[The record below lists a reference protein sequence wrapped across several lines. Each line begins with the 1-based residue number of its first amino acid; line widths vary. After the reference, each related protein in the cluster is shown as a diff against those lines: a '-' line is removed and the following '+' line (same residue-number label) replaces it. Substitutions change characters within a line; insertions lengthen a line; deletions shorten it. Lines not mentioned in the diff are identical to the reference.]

1 MKKLAVIVAGAAL
14 AAFAAAC
21 TTDTT
26 NTNAV
31 TDNRTVTTTTNTN
44 TNTAVNAN
52 ANTTTTTTT
61 TKRTYNAN
69 ISEADYNKDKER
81 YGQEA
86 KQGGETVGQGLKD
99 GWIWVKTKGSLAGV
113 DDLRDSTINV
123 DVNNDVVTL
132 RGTVANQAQKTK
144 AEQTAKAVSGVKS
157 VTNSLKIDPNA
168 GVIVNSNSAN
178 TNATNHNAANHNAA
192 NHNK

>member
-1 MKKLAVIVAGAAL
+1 MKKLAVIVASAAL

-21 TTDTT
+21 TTETT

-31 TDNRTVTTTTNTN
+31 TENRTGTTNTN
-44 TNTAVNAN
+44 TAAVNTN

-61 TKRTYNAN
+61 TRTYNAN

-81 YGQEA
+81 YGAEA
-86 KQGGETVGQGLKD
+86 KQGGETIGQGLKD
-99 GWIWVKTKGSLAGV
+99 GWLWVKTKGSLAGV

-144 AEQTAKAVSGVKS
+144 AEQTAKSVSGVKS
-157 VTNSLKIDPNA
+157 VKNELKIDPNA
-168 GVIVNSNSAN
+168 GAIVNSNSAN
-178 TNATNHNAANHNAA
+178 TNANASNHNAA

>member
-1 MKKLAVIVAGAAL
+1 MKKLGAIVAGAAL

-31 TDNRTVTTTTNTN
+31 SENRTVTTNTTTSTNTN
-44 TNTAVNAN
+44 TNVNATAAN
-52 ANTTTTTTT
+52 ANTNTR
-61 TKRTYNAN
+61 RTYNAN
-69 ISEADYNKDKER
+69 ISEEEYSKDKER

-86 KQGGETVGQGLKD
+86 KQGGETIGAGLKD
-99 GWIWVKTKGSLAGV
+99 GWLWVKVKGALATV

-123 DVNNDVVTL
+123 DLNDAVATL
-132 RGTVANQAQKTK
+132 RGTVASAAQKTK
-144 AEQTAKAVSGVKS
+144 AEQTAKGVSGIKS
-157 VTNSLKIDPNA
+157 VKNELKVDPNA
-168 GVIVNSNSAN
+168 GVIVNSNNANAN
-178 TNATNHNAANHNAA
+178 TANHNAA

>member
-1 MKKLAVIVAGAAL
+1 MKKLAAIVAGAAL

-21 TTDTT
+21 ATETT

-31 TDNRTVTTTTNTN
+31 NENRTVTTTTTTTN
-44 TNTAVNAN
+44 TAAVNAN
-52 ANTTTTTTT
+52 ANTANANTR
-61 TKRTYNAN
+61 RTYNAN
-69 ISEADYNKDKER
+69 ITEEEYNRDKER

-86 KQGGETVGQGLKD
+86 KQGGETIGQGLKD
-99 GWIWVKTKGSLAGV
+99 GWLWVKTKGALATV

-132 RGTVANQAQKTK
+132 RGTVANSGQKTK
-144 AEQTAKAVSGVKS
+144 AEQTAKGVSGVKS
-157 VTNSLKIDPNA
+157 VKNELKIDPNA
-168 GVIVNSNSAN
+168 GVLVNSNSAN
-178 TNATNHNAANHNAA
+178 ANANANHNAA